1 MPVVLALLGTVIIFF
16 KTDVCRVGI
25 FRDPAH
31 IFIATVV
38 SPPSTVMLFIKRR
51 KQMDIIEAISQRKSV
66 RGFKPDPVSKDV
78 LSRILDLACSAPSA
92 MNTQPWEFA
101 VITGDVLN
109 RLSLAI
115 VEKLNMMEPM
125 RPEHQVISWSND
137 SIYRKRQIELAKGIF
152 KLMDIPREDQQKRA
166 EWLERGF
173 RFFDA
178 PVGILLL
185 TDKSLSDSGPLLDI
199 GTAMQNICLA
209 ALHFGLGT
217 CIEDQSLPYPE
228 VLREIAEIP
237 DNKRIIIAIA
247 IGYPDWDF
255 PANDLSTGRESLDNN
270 TCWIGF

>member
-1 MPVVLALLGTVIIFF
+1 
-16 KTDVCRVGI
+16 
-25 FRDPAH
+25 
-31 IFIATVV
+31 
-38 SPPSTVMLFIKRR
+38 
-51 KQMDIIEAISQRKSV
+51 MDIIEAINQRKSI

-78 LSRILDLACSAPSA
+78 LAKILESACRAPSA

-109 RLSLAI
+109 RLSSAI
-115 VEKLNMMEPM
+115 VEKLNKWEPM
-125 RPEHQVISWSND
+125 QPEHQVVSWSND
-137 SIYRKRQIELAKGIF
+137 SIYRERQIELAKGLF

-199 GTAMQNICLA
+199 GAAMQNICLA

-217 CIEDQSLPYPE
+217 CIEDQSLLYPE

-237 DNKRIIIAIA
+237 DNKRIIMAIA

-255 PANDLSTGRESLDNN
+255 PANDLSTGRETLDNN
-270 TCWIGF
+270 TRWIGF